1 MHITA
6 TMASQGRGQM
16 YVIATTD
23 NVLRFYVFRARELAP
38 ELLDRLDIHAVS
50 SFKNKDEAKRAA
62 VNAGLRA
69 WRYVRVV

>member
-1 MHITA
+1 
-6 TMASQGRGQM
+6 M

-23 NVLRFYVFRARELAP
+23 NVLRFYVFRAREVAP
-38 ELLDRLDIHAVS
+38 KLVDRLDIHAVS

-62 VNAGLRA
+62 LGAGLRT